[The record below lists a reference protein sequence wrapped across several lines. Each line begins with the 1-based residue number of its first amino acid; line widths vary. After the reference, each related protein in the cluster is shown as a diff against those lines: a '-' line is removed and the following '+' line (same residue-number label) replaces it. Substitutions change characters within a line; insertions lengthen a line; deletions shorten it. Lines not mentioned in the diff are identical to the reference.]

1 MKGSFNVAKKE
12 PSESGN
18 LPTGASLSA
27 ADIEYF
33 RGLLLS
39 KRHEILHN
47 VSEIQG
53 EALKQ
58 SRQDAAGDLSCMPLH
73 MADLGTDAYEQEFAL
88 GLMDSERKLLK
99 EIDEALT
106 RIEMGQYGICIGTG
120 QPIPKGRLQA
130 MPWARYCVEY
140 ARELEQNGGRH

>member
-1 MKGSFNVAKKE
+1 M
-12 PSESGN
+12 
-18 LPTGASLSA
+18 GASLSA

-33 RGLLLS
+33 RNLLLA
-39 KRHEILHN
+39 KKQELLHN
-47 VSEIQG
+47 VHEIQD

-88 GLMDSERKLLK
+88 DLMDSERKLLK
-99 EIDEALT
+99 EIHEALE
-106 RIEMGQYGICIGTG
+106 RIDEGKFGICIGTG
-120 QPIPKGRLQA
+120 QPIPMGRLKA

-140 ARELEQNGGRH
+140 ARELEENGGRH